1 MPKTLTIR
9 VNEDTYTAF
18 TKHAKAENRTLANF
32 IENAVQR
39 HIREQEFADDLEM
52 AEIFANEQ
60 LVARLKKG
68 SRDGKRRKG
77 VLVG

>member
-9 VNEDTYTAF
+9 VNEDTYTVFA
-18 TKHAKAENRTLANF
+18 KHAKAENRTLANF
-32 IENAVQR
+32 IEHAVKV

-52 AEIFANEQ
+52 AEILANEQ
-60 LVARLKKG
+60 LVARMKKG

-77 VLVG
+77 GLVG